1 MAWDGNRLAGALLGG
16 TRVIDQS
23 RVAWVRLVT
32 VDPAYR
38 RQGLASRLL
47 EELESRL
54 RADGLTRLAVANS
67 MPAYFWPGVDL
78 RYTPAVCFF
87 LARGFTRHGDA
98 VNMLVDLDA
107 RDWDTGP
114 DEERLAREGIVV
126 RRLRPDDRAAFDEWL
141 AANWSATWYY
151 EGLAAYDNDP

>member
-1 MAWDGNRLAGALLGG
+1 MHIRELAEDDLLPLLDLCRRTLPFDEISWPMLRRRVLDEPERNARYQLMAWDGNRLAGALLGG

-78 RYTPAVCFF
+78 
-87 LARGFTRHGDA
+87 
-98 VNMLVDLDA
+98 
-107 RDWDTGP
+107 
-114 DEERLAREGIVV
+114 
-126 RRLRPDDRAAFDEWL
+126 
-141 AANWSATWYY
+141 
-151 EGLAAYDNDP
+151 